1 MPIIRIKDLN
11 YIVRL
16 CYNMGVEYNGF
27 DEFTNEMLRGRDR
40 NPKEIKRFL
49 KTYGRVVAKDVKK
62 QYDSDGVGKKTGNLR
77 KGVKVGKVYVNG
89 GEHKCLVRTAR
100 HGHLIEYG
108 HEIVGHKP
116 NLKGTDKFTRAFH
129 SMEKSKNE
137 KQYSTAVEK
146 WINTVLKKGWK

>member
-1 MPIIRIKDLN
+1 MS
-11 YIVRL
+11 
-16 CYNMGVEYNGF
+16 VEYEGF
-27 DEFTNEMLRGRDR
+27 DSFAKEMLRGRNR

-62 QYDSDGVGKKTGNLR
+62 QYDIDGVKKLTGNLR
-77 KGVKVGKVYVNG
+77 KGVKVGRPYVNG
-89 GEHKCLVRTAR
+89 NEHKCLVRSAR

-116 NLKGTDKFTRAFH
+116 RKIGTDKFTKAFH

-137 KQYSTAVEK
+137 KQYATAVER